1 MATAPLSIEERLT
14 AARAAYHNLMI
25 GRSAREVVDQNGERV
40 TFTAIDKAALYAYIR
55 QLEAQLPG
63 APSPGVAY
71 GPAHF
76 TF

>member
-1 MATAPLSIEERLT
+1 MATAPLTLTERLD

-40 TFTAIDKAALYAYIR
+40 TFTATNKQALYSYIR
-55 QLEAQLPG
+55 ELEAQLPN
-63 APSPGVAY
+63 APSPATTY

>member
-1 MATAPLSIEERLT
+1 MATAPLTLEQRLA
-14 AARAAYHNLMI
+14 AARDAYHNLMI

-40 TFTAIDKAALYAYIR
+40 TFTATNKQQLYAYIR
-55 QLEAQLPG
+55 ELEAQLPT
-63 APSPGVAY
+63 APLPAATY

>member
-1 MATAPLSIEERLT
+1 
-14 AARAAYHNLMI
+14 MI

-40 TFTAIDKAALYAYIR
+40 TFTSIDKAALYAYIR
-55 QLEAQLPG
+55 ELEAQLPS
-63 APSPGVAY
+63 APSPASTY